1 MTSDLKFLYKWI
13 ALDPSETLWK
23 NEIHL
28 TQSLSIPCDL
38 QLPDE

>member
-23 NEIHL
+23 NEIQVRL
-28 TQSLSIPCDL
+28 
-38 QLPDE
+38 